1 MPTMM
6 IIPLL
11 LFHITFGMQTL
22 KCPLNLKPDQK
33 VLLNFYRPG
42 EHVIGGITNFKIVKD
57 YLYNSFDTAPV
68 VYWFP
73 QASRAWKLLSFLFA
87 FEEINQNPQILPNIT
102 LGYNIYD
109 NGVTTRRTLEALLDL
124 LSKGEADVPNYS
136 CGKQRN
142 TLVVLEGVDADM
154 SIHISNLLNL
164 YKIPQVRST
173 FPPLILRDRQ
183 HSPFFYSTFPIETN
197 HYLGILKLLQYF
209 KWTLTGLLAADTE
222 SGEKFLRLFT
232 SILDQNG
239 ICVVFTRTISS
250 FKPDFKEKDA
260 GLLYRKVK
268 VFIYRA
274 EIETFIDGF
283 STTLNFLLMKKGYV
297 VGNIWIITVI
307 WDLTLRMSRTPKFN
321 EKSYRILSFLSR
333 TNKKIN
339 FDNLEQLEYFIERS
353 VVEIY
358 SCSYSKHALSV
369 KDWAKC
375 RERVKQK
382 PVSQELRERIL
393 SLDGYHI
400 YHTVWTVAHAL
411 HEAYSLQS
419 QRRIT
424 KNRNKTGIQRL
435 QPWQLHPFLHIS
447 QYYNNS
453 IEGVYLDEKGDL
465 AADFDIMYWVRF
477 PNWSIYKTRIGS
489 LERKGCSEDKFKFR
503 MDKDAT
509 GRAVGVDEPLPSSWC
524 VDSCLPG
531 FVRLLDPMKPVCCYS
546 CVPCA
551 EGTISTQED
560 AEQCVRCP
568 QDQYPNKDRDQCVP
582 KVIIFL
588 SYTEDLGIILTSF
601 ALLFSLSSGFVL
613 SIFVRHMETPVVKA
627 NNRDLSYLLLIS
639 LLLSFLS
646 SFLFIG
652 QPRRANCL
660 LRQAAFSIIFSVAVS
675 SLLAKTIM
683 VVLAFLATKPGN
695 RMRKWLGKLL
705 GNSIVLCC
713 SVVQVMICTIW
724 LGTVPPFP
732 DSDMH
737 SQAGEIVLHCNEGSV
752 TMFYA
757 ALCYMGF
764 LAAVC
769 LVVAFLARRLPGAFN
784 EAKLITFSMLVF
796 CSVWVSFVP
805 TYMSIKGKYMVAV
818 QVFSMLASSAG
829 LLGCIFF
836 PKCYIILFRPDL
848 NRKEQLILKSER
860 EM

>member
-11 LFHITFGMQTL
+11 LLHITFGMLTL
-22 KCPLNLKPDQK
+22 KCPLNLKPDQN

-42 EHVIGGITNFKIVKD
+42 EHVIGGITNFKIVQD
-57 YLYNSFDTAPV
+57 FFYDSFDTAPV
-68 VYWFP
+68 VYWSLS
-73 QASRAWKLLSFLFA
+73 ASRAWKLLSFLFA

-109 NGVTTRRTLEALLDL
+109 NGLTTRRTSEALLDL

-197 HYLGILKLLQYF
+197 QYLGILKLLQYF
-209 KWTLTGLLAADTE
+209 KWTLTGLLATDTE

-239 ICVVFTRTISS
+239 ICVVFTRTISAS
-250 FKPDFKEKDA
+250 KPDFKEKDA

-274 EIETFIDGF
+274 EIETFIHGF
-283 STTLNFLLMKKGYV
+283 SATLNFLMRKKGYV
-297 VGNIWIITVI
+297 
-307 WDLTLRMSRTPKFN
+307 
-321 EKSYRILSFLSR
+321 
-333 TNKKIN
+333 
-339 FDNLEQLEYFIERS
+339 
-353 VVEIY
+353 
-358 SCSYSKHALSV
+358 
-369 KDWAKC
+369 
-375 RERVKQK
+375 
-382 PVSQELRERIL
+382 
-393 SLDGYHI
+393 
-400 YHTVWTVAHAL
+400 
-411 HEAYSLQS
+411 
-419 QRRIT
+419 
-424 KNRNKTGIQRL
+424 
-435 QPWQLHPFLHIS
+435 LHPFLHIS

-453 IEGVYLDEKGDL
+453 IEGVYVDEKGDL
-465 AADFDIMYWVRF
+465 AADFDITYW
-477 PNWSIYKTRIGS
+477 
-489 LERKGCSEDKFKFR
+489 
-503 MDKDAT
+503 
-509 GRAVGVDEPLPSSWC
+509 PLPSSRC
-524 VDSCLPG
+524 MDSCLPG

-546 CVPCA
+546 CAPCA

-560 AEQCVRCP
+560 AEKCVRCP
-568 QDQYPNKDRDQCVP
+568 EDQYPNKDRDQCVP

-613 SIFVRHMETPVVKA
+613 SIFVKHMKTPVVKA

-652 QPRRANCL
+652 QPRKITCL

-695 RMRKWLGKLL
+695 RVRKWLGKPL
-705 GNSIVLCC
+705 GNSIVLSC
-713 SVVQVMICTIW
+713 SFVQVTICTIW

-732 DSDMH
+732 DSGMH
-737 SQAGEIVLHCNEGSV
+737 SQAGEIVLLCNEGSV

-805 TYMSIKGKYMVAV
+805 TYLSTKGKYMVAV